1 MKRKKIIL
9 LFMVLPILLLNGC
22 WSSNELNALAITVC
36 IGIDKSGDDYRL
48 TQQVINPKA
57 IASQMKTDE
66 SPIVLYSET
75 GKDLLEI
82 RHRISMGCPREIYNS
97 HLRVVLLG
105 EDVAKEGIEDI
116 LSLFARDHEFR
127 TDFVFII
134 AKGTTAESVMS
145 ILTPLETISAIEMYD
160 SLKISEKSWAPTKS
174 IKIIELINSI
184 VPEGVNPVL
193 SGVELTESKIESN
206 TTDALKYS
214 NESSRIKFT
223 SLGAFKEDKL
233 IGWLNEDE
241 SKGYNYIVGNV
252 KTTVGYVNY
261 GEDIRVSSKVLSA
274 KSKIKPSM
282 ENGKPTI
289 NIQVDIKAD
298 IESVIGEFDVSKKE
312 NKEIIEKL
320 ADQKVKSLCE
330 KSIKKAKELG
340 TDIFGFGEEIHR
352 EYPEQWKDMKDDWN
366 NLFQKLPVNISV
378 NVEIKQLGQIGKP
391 LFLKEE

>member
-1 MKRKKIIL
+1 MKRKKNII
-9 LFMVLPILLLNGC
+9 LFMVLPMLLLNGC
-22 WSSNELNALAITVC
+22 WSSNELNALAINVC
-36 IGIDKSGDDYRL
+36 IGIDKSGDEYRL
-48 TQQVINPKA
+48 TKQVINPKS
-57 IASQMKTDE
+57 IASQKGTDE
-66 SPIVLYSET
+66 SPIVIYSET
-75 GKDLLEI
+75 GKDLSEI
-82 RHRISMGCPREIYNS
+82 RHRISMSCPREIYNS

-160 SLKISEKSWAPTKS
+160 SLKVSEKSWAPTKS

-184 VPEGVNPVL
+184 IPEGVNPVL
-193 SGVELTESKIESN
+193 SGVELTESKIDSD

-214 NESSRIKFT
+214 SESSRIKFT

-241 SKGYNYIVGNV
+241 SKGYNYILGNV
-252 KTTVGYVNY
+252 KTTVGYVDY
-261 GEDIRVSSKVLSA
+261 GEDVRVSSKVLSA

-289 NIQVDIKAD
+289 NIEVDIKAE
-298 IESVIGEFDVSKKE
+298 IESVIGEFDISKKE
-312 NKEIIEKL
+312 NKEIFEKL
-320 ADQKVKSLCE
+320 ANQKVKSLCE
-330 KSIKKAKELG
+330 QSIKKAKELG
-340 TDIFGFGEEIHR
+340 TDIYGFGEEIHR
-352 EYPEQWKDMKDDWN
+352 KYPEQWKDMKDDWN
-366 NLFQKLPVNISV
+366 KLFQKLPVNISV